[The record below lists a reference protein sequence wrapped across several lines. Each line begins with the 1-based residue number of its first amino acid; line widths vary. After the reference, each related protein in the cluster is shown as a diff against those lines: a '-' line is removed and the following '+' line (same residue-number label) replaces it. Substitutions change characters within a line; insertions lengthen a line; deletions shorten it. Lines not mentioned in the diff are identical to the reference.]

1 MYHYKRK
8 ISVINF
14 MNFYDIIT
22 IGGST
27 MKIKKDSK
35 FLFYL
40 SLTVFIG
47 IIALDVYRFFYQTLN
62 SVDLVMDLLML
73 FVLISCIVK
82 FTEKKI
88 IIFEL
93 RIIILII
100 IGILKMTYVKKYQ
113 NDNFFCL
120 SNI

>member
-73 FVLISCIVK
+73 FVLISCMVK
-82 FTEKKI
+82 FTEKNNYI
-88 IIFEL
+88 
-93 RIIILII
+93 
-100 IGILKMTYVKKYQ
+100 
-113 NDNFFCL
+113 
-120 SNI
+120 

>member
-1 MYHYKRK
+1 
-8 ISVINF
+8 
-14 MNFYDIIT
+14 
-22 IGGST
+22 

-73 FVLISCIVK
+73 FVLISCMVK

>member
-73 FVLISCIVK
+73 FVLISCMVK